1 MRKMILKVF
10 ARNCTL
16 ISSRN
21 FSSGG
26 CLCSYRR
33 KQDLQPFD
41 PKFPITGKHVNETRK
56 GGSKIMAEKLALH
69 VVQPTGYVDRK
80 TYRFK
85 NKKEMIPEFIVPDLT
100 DFKLGPYVPYKSP
113 SIESEASTPEQLFE
127 ALYVDKVLEEFKEGK
142 ITADMDLEDIEKLES
157 LKRS

>member
-1 MRKMILKVF
+1 MILKVF

-16 ISSRN
+16 ISSRH
-21 FSSGG
+21 FSSRG

-56 GGSKIMAEKLALH
+56 GGSKIMQEKLALH

-100 DFKLGPYVPYKSP
+100 DFKLGPYVPYKCP
-113 SIESEASTPEQLFE
+113 TVESEPTTPEQLFE

-142 ITADMDLEDIEKLES
+142 ITPDMDLEDIQNLQS